1 MRLQIAAALAA
12 CLLAACGSSDKKQEK
27 VYPPSP
33 SQTGALA
40 VAQVG
45 GKAKV
50 YVPLQQSPGVVRV
63 LDGSRTGSGGARLKE
78 IALDPV
84 VFASG
89 VSGDDSVMIAFGVS
103 SPKIW
108 FIDPATDTV
117 TRTLTLDT
125 AAEYGTWDFS
135 GRTGFVSGVVVDSPR
150 RRAYAGI
157 WNGFAVIDLDQQ
169 AIVGKILAAPSESFG
184 FDPVGNRLIAPF
196 YSCALVSAPGASSP
210 ACPVDHRTTGGA
222 AMTDGLQ
229 VIDLKDAP
237 PRVYLLQDAAAAAPG
252 APLGTDPDSA
262 TFDRARGLAVIAVE
276 GTGKHEVLD
285 LAQATFTKAT
295 RSFTLAA
302 AGRRTVD
309 APMTAVATAN
319 DGAAT
324 LCAQEFSGLQATNNL
339 IGVYGAGFTGLRRG
353 RIPALPGGAAWEN
366 NADPHGSVV
375 ASVAG
380 RPVGFAL
387 SDTRDQVA
395 RIDLAAFLAIT
406 PAGDLDEAGTAP
418 AVTFLDGT
426 AAAP

>member
-12 CLLAACGSSDKKQEK
+12 GLVAACGSSDKKQEK
-27 VYPPSP
+27 AYPASP

-84 VFASG
+84 AFASG

-103 SPKIW
+103 SPRIW

-117 TRTLTLDT
+117 TKTLVLDDV
-125 AAEYGTWDFS
+125 AEYGVWDFS
-135 GRTGFVSGVVVDSPR
+135 GRSGFVSGVVVDSPR

-157 WNGFAVIDLDQQ
+157 WNGFAVIDLDQR
-169 AIVGKILAAPSESFG
+169 AIVAKILAAPSESFG
-184 FDPVGNRLIAPF
+184 FDPVGNRIVAPF
-196 YSCALVSAPGASSP
+196 YSCALVTAPGSSTA
-210 ACPVDHRTTGGA
+210 ACPVTYTATGGA
-222 AMTDGLQ
+222 PMTDGLQ
-229 VIDLKDAP
+229 VIDLKDSP
-237 PRVYLLQDAAAAAPG
+237 PTVYLFQDAAAAAPG
-252 APLGTDPDSA
+252 TPLGTDPDSA

-285 LAQATFTKAT
+285 LAKATFTKAT
-295 RSFTLAA
+295 KTFTLQAA
-302 AGRRTVD
+302 DRRSVD
-309 APMTAVATAN
+309 APMTHVATAN
-319 DGAAT
+319 DGAAS
-324 LCAQEFSGLQATNNL
+324 LCGQELDPLQTVNNL

-353 RIPALPGGAAWEN
+353 RLPNLPGGAAWEN
-366 NADPHGSVV
+366 NADPHGAVV
-375 ASVAG
+375 ATVAG
-380 RPVGFAL
+380 KPVGFAVDD
-387 SDTRDQVA
+387 SRDHVA